1 MPTISF
7 FYGIAIRMYFND
19 HAPPHFH
26 AVHGRDEARFGI
38 ADGRM
43 IGGRMGLRQRRLVQQ
58 WTIMYHDA
66 LMRCWNAARADQ
78 QPERIPGLG
87 ADNDD

>member
-1 MPTISF
+1 
-7 FYGIAIRMYFND
+7 
-19 HAPPHFH
+19 
-26 AVHGRDEARFGI
+26 
-38 ADGRM
+38 
-43 IGGRMGLRQRRLVQQ
+43 MGPKQRRLVKQ

-66 LMRCWNAARADQ
+66 LMRCWNAARADR

>member
-7 FYGIAIRMYFND
+7 FLGISIRMFFND

-26 AVHGRDEARFGI
+26 AVHGRDEAKFSI
-38 ADGRM
+38 ADGSL
-43 IGGRMGLRQRRLVQQ
+43 ISGRMGPKQRRLVKQ